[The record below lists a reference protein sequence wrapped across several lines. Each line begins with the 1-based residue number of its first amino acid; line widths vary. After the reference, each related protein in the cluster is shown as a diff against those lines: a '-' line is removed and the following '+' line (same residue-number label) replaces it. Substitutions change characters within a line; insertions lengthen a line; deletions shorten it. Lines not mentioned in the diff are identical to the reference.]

1 MAQAM
6 AYFGMVASA
15 LMVLIFGLDLAL
27 GIPFGRASMAMDIVF
42 TICSLILGY
51 MSWDALKST
60 S

>member
-15 LMVLIFGLDLAL
+15 LMVLIFGLDMAI
-27 GIPFGRASMAMDIVF
+27 GIPFGSASMMMDIVF